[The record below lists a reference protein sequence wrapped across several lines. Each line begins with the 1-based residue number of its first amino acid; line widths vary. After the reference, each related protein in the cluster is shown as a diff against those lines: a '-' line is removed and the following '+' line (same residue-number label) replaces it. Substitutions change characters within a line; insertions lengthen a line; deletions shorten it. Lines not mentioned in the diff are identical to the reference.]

1 MIYFSA
7 ALFFIGLVL
16 IVWAFFKD
24 SVRRIRRRNRD
35 NEPIAFISLLVDSE
49 YKRWLGEQAKNHSD
63 DGVEGLLIKRRPD
76 RSIIIDKS
84 ANWID
89 SDAAGA
95 CLAAAMELGRHNGKE
110 KVNLLK

>member
-35 NEPIAFISLLVDSE
+35 NEPIAFASVLMDSE
-49 YKRWLGEQAKNHSD
+49 YTRGLGNLAHGITEDAGIHANQVAGRYADNKILKK
-63 DGVEGLLIKRRPD
+63 EGNTNGLH
-76 RSIIIDKS
+76 KS
-84 ANWID
+84 
-89 SDAAGA
+89 
-95 CLAAAMELGRHNGKE
+95 
-110 KVNLLK
+110 